1 MFRRFATVMVA
12 LSFSF
17 AGGWAQQNPFVGT
30 WKLIPSKSTI
40 NDIPR
45 VSQILTLKAYGE
57 GLQSRSELVF
67 EDGRKVITE
76 WSATLDGTPSPLQGD
91 SHYDTVAIKMIDE
104 RTLEITSKKGR
115 SVGRSSRWVI
125 SPDGKTMTKIQ
136 KVVNAL
142 GATLDNVIV
151 MEKQ

>member
-17 AGGWAQQNPFVGT
+17 ASGWAQQNPFVGT
-30 WKLIPSKSTI
+30 WKLIPAKSTI
-40 NDIPR
+40 NDNPR

-57 GLQSRSELVF
+57 GLQSRSELVY

-76 WSATLDGTPSPLQGD
+76 WSATFDGTPSPLQGD
-91 SHYDTVAIKMIDE
+91 THYDTVTIKMIDE
-104 RTLEITSKKGR
+104 RTLEITSRKGL

-136 KVVNAL
+136 KVVNARWESV
-142 GATLDNVIV
+142 DNVIV